1 MEVFVTPEA
10 RKQIKKL
17 PKFLQIAVIE
27 KLKKLGL
34 GIVTSITK
42 LTGYKDVFRIR
53 VGDYRVVYR
62 ILNNKIYVVLIG
74 HRREVYKLLGR
85 LFK

>member
-1 MEVFVTPEA
+1 MEVIVAPEA
-10 RKQIKKL
+10 KKQIKKL

-34 GIVTSITK
+34 GIVSGITK

-62 ILNNKIYVVLIG
+62 ILNNRIYVVLIG
-74 HRREVYKLLGR
+74 HRREVYKLLSR